1 MNAAQR
7 SFYRTTIGKKMVMA
21 VSGLVLVGF
30 VLGHLLGNLQIFLEL
45 TGPNNGRH
53 ALNSYAHLLHSLPA
67 LLWGTRILLIVAVV
81 AHFLSAFALIQQN
94 RRARPQGYRVTTY
107 QKTSFAARTLRW
119 GGVII
124 LAFIVYHIGHL
135 TLGMLKPG
143 LERVA
148 GGALAVDGYGHI
160 DVYANVIRGFQV
172 EWVAAAYIVANG
184 LLGFHLYHGVW
195 SMLQTLGVSHSVL
208 NDNRRDRRKLAAA
221 FFGLFVAAG
230 NISIPVAVLAG
241 YLK

>member
-1 MNAAQR
+1 MNAAPR

-30 VLGHLLGNLQIFLEL
+30 VIGHLLGNLQIFLEL
-45 TGPNNGRH
+45 TGENNGRH

-67 LLWGTRILLIVAVV
+67 LLWGTRILLVVAVL
-81 AHFLSAFALIQQN
+81 AHFASAFALVMQN
-94 RRARPQGYRVTTY
+94 RRARPQGYRVTVHQRT
-107 QKTSFAARTLRW
+107 TFAARTLRW

-124 LAFIVYHIGHL
+124 LAFIVYHLGHL
-135 TLGMLKPG
+135 TLGVLKPG

-172 EWVAAAYIVANG
+172 EWVAAIYIVANA

-195 SMLQTLGVSHSVL
+195 SMLQTLGVSHPRL
-208 NDNRRDRRKLAAA
+208 NNGQRDRRKLAAA
-221 FFGLFVAAG
+221 FVGLFIAAG

-241 YLK
+241 LIK